1 MRLPNNLRIKKAQ
14 VVVEYIVIFA
24 VLVAGIV
31 LVFGGF
37 NPESGL
43 NIKNVFDTAVN
54 SAIAN
59 INTND

>member
-1 MRLPNNLRIKKAQ
+1 MRLPNNLRRKRAQ
-14 VVVEYIVIFA
+14 SVVEYIVIFT

-37 NPESGL
+37 NPDSGV
-43 NIKNVFDTAVN
+43 NMKNVFDTAVN